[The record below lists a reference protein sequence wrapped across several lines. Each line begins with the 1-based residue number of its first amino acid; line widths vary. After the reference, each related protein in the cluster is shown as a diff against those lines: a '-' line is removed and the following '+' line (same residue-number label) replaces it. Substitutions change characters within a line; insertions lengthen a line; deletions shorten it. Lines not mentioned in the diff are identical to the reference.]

1 MTPSLLFCGACSATT
16 FARQCRTS
24 KFQSEPTALRH
35 GAKAYSKQR
44 GLYENQTVPNHRYRG
59 DVFSS
64 CTVISGTGYRI
75 AGARFHYKRGSSGQC
90 FQTSFGGAAQYRNC
104 LSYVRKRFVV
114 GKSVSVRLI

>member
-64 CTVISGTGYRI
+64 CTCIIGTGYRI
-75 AGARFHYKRGSSGQC
+75 ARPTVHTKRASWRQG
-90 FQTSFGGAAQYRNC
+90 FTISFAASAQ
-104 LSYVRKRFVV
+104 KRH
-114 GKSVSVRLI
+114 I

>member
-64 CTVISGTGYRI
+64 CTGISGTGYRI
-75 AGARFHYKRGSSGQC
+75 ARSEEH
-90 FQTSFGGAAQYRNC
+90 TSELQSLMRISYDVFC
-104 LSYVRKRFVV
+104 LK
-114 GKSVSVRLI
+114 KKKKNPIN